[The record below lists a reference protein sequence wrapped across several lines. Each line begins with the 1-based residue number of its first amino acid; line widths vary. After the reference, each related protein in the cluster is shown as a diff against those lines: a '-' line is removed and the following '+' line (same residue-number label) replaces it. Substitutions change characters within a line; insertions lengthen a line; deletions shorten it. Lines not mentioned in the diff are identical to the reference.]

1 MEQFI
6 LVMLGVNLVLTI
18 VYAACCIRKKNRI
31 WLTLF
36 FLAIPIM
43 GFLLYF
49 VPGWLA
55 GKSREIAYNRDKL
68 VHKSQVLQLQKTPDI
83 NKELDII
90 PIEDAMLV
98 SSSGEKRSLLLEQLK
113 KGPDADYKL
122 PLPAGEDSQAAHYVA
137 TAKMEIYRQK
147 HARLLKVQEKVQK
160 NSTDKAVLREYL
172 NGLEDYIKSGVL
184 EEKEAAIYREEY
196 CNYFM
201 KLHKVDAD
209 GIDAIEV
216 TCYLDN
222 LISLG
227 ATQDAEDLWK
237 VCPEEK
243 KNEDGY
249 RLMLGMYY
257 NKKEK
262 MKFFRCLKELEEST
276 ISLSSEGLM
285 LLRFWIARREA

>member
-6 LVMLGVNLVLTI
+6 LVMLGVNFVLTL
-18 VYAACCIRKKNRI
+18 VYAGCSIKKGNRI

-36 FLAIPIM
+36 FLVLPIM

-49 VPGWLA
+49 ISGWVGNRNS
-55 GKSREIAYNRDKL
+55 GKSYNREKL
-68 VHKSQVLQLQKTPDI
+68 IPKEKIMQAQKTPDV
-83 NKELDII
+83 NKELDVI

-113 KGPDADYKL
+113 KGMDTNYKL
-122 PLPAGEDSQAAHYVA
+122 PVPTGEDSQAAHYVA

-147 HARLLKVQEKVQK
+147 QTKLLGLQEKVQK
-160 NSTDKAVLREYL
+160 NSADPVAIRAYL
-172 NGLEDYIKSGVL
+172 NGLEEYIKSGVL

-201 KLHKVDAD
+201 KLHRVDAD
-209 GIDAIEV
+209 GIDATEV

-222 LISLG
+222 LIALG

-243 KNEDGY
+243 KDETGY
-249 RLMLGMYY
+249 KLMLSMYY
-257 NKKEK
+257 DKKDK
-262 MKFFRCLKELEEST
+262 LKFFRCLKELEESD

>member
-18 VYAACCIRKKNRI
+18 VYAGCCIKKGNRI
-31 WLTLF
+31 WLILF
-36 FLAIPIM
+36 FLALPIM

-55 GKSREIAYNRDKL
+55 GKSRETAYNREKL
-68 VHKSQVLQLQKTPDI
+68 VHKSHVMQMQKTPDI

-98 SSSGEKRSLLLEQLK
+98 SSSDEKRSLLLEQLK
-113 KGPDADYKL
+113 KGADADYKL
-122 PLPAGEDSQAAHYVA
+122 PLPSGKDSQAAHYVA

-147 HARLLKVQEKVQK
+147 HAKLLGVREKVQK
-160 NSTDKAVLREYL
+160 NGTDKTVLREYL
-172 NGLEDYIKSGVL
+172 IGLEEYIKSGVL

-201 KLHKVDAD
+201 KLHRVDAD
-209 GIDAIEV
+209 GIDAAEV
-216 TCYLDN
+216 ACYLDN
-222 LISLG
+222 LIALG
-227 ATQDAEDLWK
+227 STQDAEDLWK
-237 VCPEEK
+237 VCPEDK

-257 NKKEK
+257 NQKEK

>member
-6 LVMLGVNLVLTI
+6 LVMLGVNFVLAL
-18 VYAACCIRKKNRI
+18 VYAGCCIKKGNRI

-36 FLAIPIM
+36 FLALPIM
-43 GFLLYF
+43 GFLLYY
-49 VPGWLA
+49 VPWWLA
-55 GKSREIAYNRDKL
+55 GKSRERAYNREKL
-68 VHKSQVLQLQKTPDI
+68 VRKFQVMQMQKTPDV

-98 SSSGEKRSLLLEQLK
+98 SSSGETRSLLLEQLK

-122 PLPAGEDSQAAHYVA
+122 PLPSGSDSQAAHYVA
-137 TAKMEIYRQK
+137 TAKMEIYRKK
-147 HARLLKVQEKVQK
+147 HEKLLGLQAKVQK

-172 NGLEDYIKSGVL
+172 NGLEEYIKSGVL

-243 KNEDGY
+243 KNEEGY

-257 NKKEK
+257 GKKEK

>member
-6 LVMLGVNLVLTI
+6 LVMLGVNLVLSL
-18 VYAACCIRKKNRI
+18 VYAGCCIRKGNRI
-31 WLTLF
+31 WMTLF
-36 FLAIPIM
+36 FLALPIM

-49 VPGWLA
+49 VPVWFV
-55 GKSREIAYNRDKL
+55 GKNRESAYNREKL
-68 VHKSQVLQLQKTPDI
+68 IRKTQIMQMQKTPDI

-113 KGPDADYKL
+113 KGMDADYKL
-122 PLPAGEDSQAAHYVA
+122 PLPTGGDSQAAHYVA

-147 HARLLKVQEKVQK
+147 HTKLLSLQEKVQK
-160 NSTDKAVLREYL
+160 NNVDKAVLREYL
-172 NGLEDYIKSGVL
+172 TGLDEYIKSGVL

-196 CNYFM
+196 CTHFM

-209 GIDAIEV
+209 GIDATEV
-216 TCYLDN
+216 ACYLDN

-227 ATQDAEDLWK
+227 STQDAEDLWK
-237 VCPEEK
+237 VCPEDK

-257 NKKEK
+257 GKKEK
-262 MKFFRCLKELEEST
+262 MKFFRCLKELEEPKV
-276 ISLSSEGLM
+276 SLSSEGLM

>member
-18 VYAACCIRKKNRI
+18 VYAACCTGKKNRI

-49 VPGWLA
+49 VPGWFA
-55 GKSREIAYNRDKL
+55 GKNREIAYNREKL
-68 VHKSQVLQLQKTPDI
+68 VRKSQVVQLQKTPDI

-122 PLPAGEDSQAAHYVA
+122 PLPTGEDSQAAHYVA

-160 NSTDKAVLREYL
+160 NSADKAVLREYL
-172 NGLEDYIKSGVL
+172 SGLEDYIQSGVL

-209 GIDAIEV
+209 GIDATEV

-243 KNEDGY
+243 KNEEGY